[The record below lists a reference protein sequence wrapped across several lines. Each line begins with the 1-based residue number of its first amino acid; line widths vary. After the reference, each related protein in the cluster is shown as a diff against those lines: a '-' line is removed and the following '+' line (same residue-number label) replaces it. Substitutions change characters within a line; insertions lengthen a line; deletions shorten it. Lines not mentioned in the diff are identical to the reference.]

1 MTGVF
6 ARTGMGVAALN
17 PMGSSIAEV
26 ALMFGPYSMNKAL
39 CGCGALAD
47 LDTEVVRRKRGL
59 GKRVEC
65 VNCRNRRIAKEQEL
79 LEKHFLGLD
88 EEDPYRC

>member
-1 MTGVF
+1 MFV
-6 ARTGMGVAALN
+6 RTGMGVAALN
-17 PMGSSIAEV
+17 PVGSSIAGV

-47 LDTEVVRRKRGL
+47 LDTEVVKRKQGL

-65 VNCRNRRIAKEQEL
+65 VNCRNRRIAREREL
-79 LEKHFLGLD
+79 LELHFLGQDD
-88 EEDPYRC
+88 EELFKC